1 MLFETKRAIGRPTMK
16 ALDANSALR
25 SALQENLAA
34 RGIREVA
41 ATEKPD
47 LSFLSRGCANTSKG
61 EL

>member
-1 MLFETKRAIGRPTMK
+1 MK

-41 ATEKPD
+41 AIERPD
-47 LSFLSRGCANTSKG
+47 LSFLTTNKERHDSTT
-61 EL
+61 